1 MDCPRETPRAEPA
14 AGGSIRERVTCAPGR
29 HSPASRPGAVLDHRA
44 DHSDL
49 ANLAGPNFP
58 QYCREIL
65 TSSGLGGRSSPGGST
80 SSRIRL
86 IAEEVVPQ
94 CGGDLA
100 HPVARRPAGQQY
112 EALVGPRPGEH
123 EDQVGR
129 TAAGHPLRSGVL
141 RASALASFVMSD
153 RRRSS
158 ERRWMAPAGSGD
170 IASKTGSIG
179 ATRAWMVA
187 IPATPGAS
195 NRRSMLAGLPPE
207 LVECD
212 VQACPG
218 LLATDAV
225 NVNPAHLLELPARSL
240 CLRAELAIDV

>member
-1 MDCPRETPRAEPA
+1 MGTGEQRRALLLVA
-14 AGGSIRERVTCAPGR
+14 LA
-29 HSPASRPGAVLDHRA
+29 AVL
-44 DHSDL
+44 
-49 ANLAGPNFP
+49 ANASWFSATA
-58 QYCREIL
+58 I
-65 TSSGLGGRSSPGGST
+65 
-80 SSRIRL
+80 
-86 IAEEVVPQ
+86 VPA
-94 CGGDLA
+94 LA
-100 HPVARRPAGQQY
+100 HPIARRPAGQKY

-141 RASALASFVMSD
+141 RASALASIVMSD

-179 ATRAWMVA
+179 ATLAWMVA
-187 IPATPGAS
+187 IPATPGVS

-225 NVNPAHLLELPARSL
+225 NVNPAHLLELPARRL